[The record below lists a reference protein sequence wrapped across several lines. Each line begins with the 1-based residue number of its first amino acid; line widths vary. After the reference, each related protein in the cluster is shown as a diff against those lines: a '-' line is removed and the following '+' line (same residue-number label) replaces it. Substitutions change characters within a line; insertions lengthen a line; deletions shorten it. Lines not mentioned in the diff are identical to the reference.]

1 MCKGDMNDIISYHT
15 KYESYFGDVKMLQKF
30 KETTLI
36 QELGKL
42 GETNTLAA
50 TRPATTAR

>member
-36 QELGKL
+36 LELGKL